1 MAIKGWGAIYQ
12 FINIVQPREDRQLQ
26 AIVDKVV
33 PGLEFQEEQR
43 RKTFYEKHHEE
54 EEEEDDN
61 GRKSRS

>member
-1 MAIKGWGAIYQ
+1 M
-12 FINIVQPREDRQLQ
+12 INIVQPREDRQLQ

-33 PGLEFQEEQR
+33 PGLEAQEEQR

-54 EEEEDDN
+54 EEEEEDDN